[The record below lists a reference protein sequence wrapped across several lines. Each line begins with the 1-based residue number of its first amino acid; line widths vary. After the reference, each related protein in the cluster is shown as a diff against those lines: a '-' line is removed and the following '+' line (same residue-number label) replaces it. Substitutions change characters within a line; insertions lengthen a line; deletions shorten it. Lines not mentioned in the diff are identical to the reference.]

1 MKNVSSTSTT
11 SSWCTWTSSLA
22 IEDDVTS
29 DDDSGGHVD
38 YKIGDLGHV
47 AHVSKDK
54 NSINAEEGDCR
65 YMAPEFL
72 QDLQIKI
79 DYYKADIFSLGL
91 TLFEAA
97 SLMSLPR
104 NSYDN
109 ELLYGE
115 LKQGKLPYLP
125 HYSLKLNRLM
135 SSMVN
140 PNIQERPDTS
150 TLLADINPK
159 CSILLEWGDH
169 SGAHRPV
176 KATDSSDNT
185 SEDTSLEEESSVSL
199 VNSELELLKA
209 KEKILSLEQE
219 LRNKD
224 AQMAKVKDYIMS
236 RDSNLIESNSHIDLS
251 NFSEKVTK
259 IRSP

>member
-1 MKNVSSTSTT
+1 M
-11 SSWCTWTSSLA
+11 
-22 IEDDVTS
+22 
-29 DDDSGGHVD
+29 
-38 YKIGDLGHV
+38 

-54 NSINAEEGDCR
+54 DSINAEEGDCR

-72 QDLQIKI
+72 QDLQIKV

-169 SGAHRPV
+169 SGAHRLV

-209 KEKILSLEQE
+209 KEKILNLEQE

-236 RDSNLIESNSHIDLS
+236 RDSNLIESTSHIDLS